1 MKTASSRT
9 RLIALAGALTLVLS
23 SCNAVTG
30 TYTGGNGSIS
40 LELKSN
46 GGAAFTVMGQSTD
59 CTWAQEANQIR
70 VTCEGD
76 TTVFTREK
84 DGSLAGPP
92 GSLFEPLK
100 KK

>member
-1 MKTASSRT
+1 MKSGYSRAS
-9 RLIALAGALTLVLS
+9 LIAIVGSFALAVTA
-23 SCNAVTG
+23 CNAVTG

-46 GGAAFTVMGQSTD
+46 GAAAFTVMGQATD

-70 VTCEGD
+70 VTCEGE
-76 TTVFTREK
+76 TTVFTRGK

>member
-1 MKTASSRT
+1 MKPGNSRGS
-9 RLIALAGALTLVLS
+9 LIAIVGGIALAITA
-23 SCNAVTG
+23 CNAVTG

-46 GGAAFTVMGQSTD
+46 GGASFTVMGQASD
-59 CTWAQEANQIR
+59 CTWGQEANQIR
-70 VTCEGD
+70 VTCEGEM
-76 TTVFTREK
+76 TVFTRGR